1 MLHKAFEIL
10 GAISLSKAST
20 IDSISTE
27 TGIARS
33 TVHRILQ
40 ALQAD
45 GIVQRHTKQGYLLT
59 PKLLSIGLRGMAERE
74 MLDVAIPVMRV
85 LSENTKETV
94 SLNVLSGYERVCIY
108 CIEGSQ
114 PITRNIPIGS
124 NGPLFRGSAGK
135 VIASGLS
142 GAERLRVLDYYV
154 RKNVFHQENVQGL
167 LQDVERVG
175 QQGYAISRGERIP
188 GSASVAV
195 PLKDVMGNVVAS
207 LSVSTLESRL
217 TPESKTIYL
226 NHLLEAA
233 LQIQQEHC
241 LL

>member
-10 GAISLSKAST
+10 GTISSSKAST
-20 IDSISTE
+20 IDSISAE

-45 GIVQRHTKQGYLLT
+45 GIVQRHTKQGYILT
-59 PKLLSIGLRGMAERE
+59 PKLLSISLRGMAERE

-85 LSENTKETV
+85 LSESTKETV
-94 SLNVLSGYERVCIY
+94 SLNVLSGYERVCVY
-108 CIEGSQ
+108 RIEGSQ

-154 RKNVFHQENVQGL
+154 HKGVFHQENVQRL
-167 LQDVERVG
+167 LEEAERVG

-207 LSVSTLESRL
+207 LSVSTLENRL
-217 TPESKTIYL
+217 TPESKTAYL
-226 NHLLEAA
+226 NHLLKAA